1 MTEIETTLRIHMGA
15 IYSNA
20 DDRGDYFSLE
30 ITDERS
36 GQQFLSIDLTMEQFA
51 RLITSRGDISGA
63 PVTLRG
69 MDKIGTKH
77 ERKTVEIEF
86 ASSEEL
92 QWGDDYMAAVRE
104 RVKEFEVDGWQ
115 ANAYDLKGFNGHRLK
130 RDTKAGVERYSVGFD
145 RWVPWS
151 DEG

>member
-1 MTEIETTLRIHMGA
+1 MTEIETTLRVHMGA
-15 IYSNA
+15 IHSNA
-20 DDRGDYFSLE
+20 DERGDYFSLE

-36 GQQFLSIDLTMEQFA
+36 GLLFLSIDLSMEQFA
-51 RLITSRGDISGA
+51 RLVASRGDISGI

-69 MDKIGTKH
+69 MDKIGMRH
-77 ERKTVEIEF
+77 ERKTIDIEF
-86 ASSEEL
+86 PTTDEL
-92 QWGDDYMAAVRE
+92 RWGDGYMVEVRE

-115 ANAYDLKGFNGHRLK
+115 ASAYDLKGFNGHRLK

-151 DEG
+151 ED